1 MTKAVFQ
8 EFVTANRL
16 CGSILQFGAP
26 QRLASNLS
34 APQVLYHITPD
45 GKKIFLDRVAQQV
58 SQFITVVTSF
68 TVEFKK

>member
-1 MTKAVFQ
+1 
-8 EFVTANRL
+8 
-16 CGSILQFGAP
+16 
-26 QRLASNLS
+26 LS

-45 GKKIFLDRVAQQV
+45 GKKIFLDRLAQQV